1 MYQKVLG
8 TTPAVAGI
16 VTLPN
21 TGNNTVLTALS
32 LVSIAAG
39 VAIIVTTAARYV
51 AKKRYSA

>member
-39 VAIIVTTAARYV
+39 VAIIVTTLARFV
-51 AKKRYSA
+51 AKKRYNA

>member
-8 TTPAVAGI
+8 TAPAVAGI

-21 TGNNTVLTALS
+21 TGNNAVLTALS

-39 VAIIVTTAARYV
+39 VAIMLTTAARFV
-51 AKKRYSA
+51 AKKRYNA